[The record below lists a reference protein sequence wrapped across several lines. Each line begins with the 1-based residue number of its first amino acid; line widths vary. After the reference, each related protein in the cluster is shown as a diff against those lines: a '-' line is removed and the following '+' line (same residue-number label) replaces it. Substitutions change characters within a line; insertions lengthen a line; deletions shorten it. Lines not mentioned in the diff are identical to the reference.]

1 MDSQHDQA
9 TMYGQLPA
17 DRLVT
22 TLREQLEA
30 IRLRAFGAASWL
42 EPSRHYARLI
52 NRDGVVP
59 VTARFTAEDLAFL
72 ALAREELRG
81 FAELGVRLIGL
92 HQPIQDDRIA
102 DPLGDPMLRCRNCMW
117 RWPCPTFGIIAEVVE
132 QLEHPA

>member
-1 MDSQHDQA
+1 MDSQHDLA
-9 TMYGQLPA
+9 TTYGELPG

-22 TLREQLEA
+22 PLRERLEA
-30 IRLRAFGAASWL
+30 IRLRACGAASWL

-59 VTARFTAEDLAFL
+59 VTARFTADDLTFL

-92 HQPIQDDRIA
+92 HQPMQDDRIA
-102 DPLGDPMLRCRNCMW
+102 DTPDNPMLRCRNCMW